1 MLWTLLGRYCQISK
15 RRRNR
20 CHSVLIVR
28 RPCPNP
34 VGTAWI
40 APVSF
45 GAWVSSKSSPPL
57 TQPLAEERFIC
68 DDCEYKSLAF
78 NEIHTKKHTLVRVV
92 EKVVETVASTEERLR
107 AVEGQLESVQA
118 KMEEL
123 LSRFLGNGTE
133 GSPDEAITQRGV
145 QLVVEGSNNT
155 ESDNREA
162 KDQEATITTTT
173 DNH

>member
-1 MLWTLLGRYCQISK
+1 
-15 RRRNR
+15 
-20 CHSVLIVR
+20 
-28 RPCPNP
+28 
-34 VGTAWI
+34 
-40 APVSF
+40 
-45 GAWVSSKSSPPL
+45 
-57 TQPLAEERFIC
+57 
-68 DDCEYKSLAF
+68 
-78 NEIHTKKHTLVRVV
+78 
-92 EKVVETVASTEERLR
+92 
-107 AVEGQLESVQA
+107 
-118 KMEEL
+118 MEEL